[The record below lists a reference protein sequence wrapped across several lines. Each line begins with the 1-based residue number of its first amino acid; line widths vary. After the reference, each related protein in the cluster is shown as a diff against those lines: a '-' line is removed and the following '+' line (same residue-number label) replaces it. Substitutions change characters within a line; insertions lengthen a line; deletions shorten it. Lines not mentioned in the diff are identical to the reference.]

1 MLVLTVGEGDKICLG
16 DDVTLFVSRRQGK
29 LRLAID
35 APKSV
40 KIVRVP
46 AQDGDDAI
54 TVPSR

>member
-1 MLVLTVGEGDKICLG
+1 MLVLTVGENDKISFG
-16 DDVTLFVSRRQGK
+16 DDITVFVSRRQGK

-46 AQDGDDAI
+46 AQDEAGDDLK
-54 TVPSR
+54 TR